1 MENLPLTNQDIFTY
15 MDGDV
20 IPYIQPIIDSTTNA
34 LVGAEVL
41 MRIKRNDGTIIPP
54 SDFINKIE
62 QEGKLI
68 SATRVIMNKIIH
80 FFKNKAEKLPEGFY
94 FSFNISAAHF
104 HDDELAND
112 CQNFIDAFNG
122 KIGLVIELLECSIL
136 EFNHKTITTIKLLT
150 KKGVRFALD
159 YFGSGLSRVIYFHYA
174 PISIVKLDRTLMKSK
189 KNRMEYADVLNA
201 LYAFSQQLNLTVI
214 AEGIETESQKKK
226 MSEIG
231 VKYHQGFLYSKPV
244 SEEVFTLNFLH

>member
-1 MENLPLTNQDIFTY
+1 

-80 FFKNKAEKLPEGFY
+80 FLKTKQKNYLKDF
-94 FSFNISAAHF
+94 ISHST
-104 HDDELAND
+104 LALHISMMMNL
-112 CQNFIDAFNG
+112 QMTAKISSMHLMG
-122 KIGLVIELLECSIL
+122 K
-136 EFNHKTITTIKLLT
+136 
-150 KKGVRFALD
+150 
-159 YFGSGLSRVIYFHYA
+159 
-174 PISIVKLDRTLMKSK
+174 
-189 KNRMEYADVLNA
+189 
-201 LYAFSQQLNLTVI
+201 
-214 AEGIETESQKKK
+214 
-226 MSEIG
+226 
-231 VKYHQGFLYSKPV
+231 
-244 SEEVFTLNFLH
+244 

>member
-68 SATRVIMNKIIH
+68 SATRFIMNKIIH
-80 FFKNKAEKLPEGFY
+80 FFKKQ
-94 FSFNISAAHF
+94 SR
-104 HDDELAND
+104 
-112 CQNFIDAFNG
+112 
-122 KIGLVIELLECSIL
+122 
-136 EFNHKTITTIKLLT
+136 KTT
-150 KKGVRFALD
+150 
-159 YFGSGLSRVIYFHYA
+159 
-174 PISIVKLDRTLMKSK
+174 
-189 KNRMEYADVLNA
+189 
-201 LYAFSQQLNLTVI
+201 
-214 AEGIETESQKKK
+214 
-226 MSEIG
+226 
-231 VKYHQGFLYSKPV
+231 
-244 SEEVFTLNFLH
+244 